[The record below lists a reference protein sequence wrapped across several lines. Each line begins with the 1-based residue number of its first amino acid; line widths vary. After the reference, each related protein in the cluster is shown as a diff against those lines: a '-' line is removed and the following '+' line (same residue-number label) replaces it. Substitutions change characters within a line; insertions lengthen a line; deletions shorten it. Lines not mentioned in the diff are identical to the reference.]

1 MYCSKSKFAATN
13 PAALSKTFFNRI
25 SFSGKCYSE
34 YCDRTN
40 GLCPGKICEA
50 GKAILSPSKFN
61 TAHFWSLG
69 WSGDQCNEPV
79 CVWSLCGLDGVC
91 VLPGQCVCTKLY
103 SQVHIAHFVKLY
115 LENVTFLSLGLR
127 NGEWYKN
134 KDRMLLVTSQW
145 TDRRCHHNSSLNIVI
160 TSMYSGGTAWHRWGL
175 VNLSHRTWR
184 SNLTIE
190 GPMASKV
197 GRNVL
202 PILSQPSH
210 NKVHSIFID
219 YTKTRPFSNFNKH
232 TNILY
237 TQGFLIG

>member
-1 MYCSKSKFAATN
+1 MNSFLLGVVSLIGIQALEPPNTTLCDAGYWGIDPGCFLWLVLLLFIIKIW
-13 PAALSKTFFNRI
+13 ALSKTFFNRI

-61 TAHFWSLG
+61 TAYFWSLG

-184 SNLTIE
+184 LKARW
-190 GPMASKV
+190 PQK
-197 GRNVL
+197 
-202 PILSQPSH
+202 
-210 NKVHSIFID
+210 
-219 YTKTRPFSNFNKH
+219 
-232 TNILY
+232 
-237 TQGFLIG
+237 